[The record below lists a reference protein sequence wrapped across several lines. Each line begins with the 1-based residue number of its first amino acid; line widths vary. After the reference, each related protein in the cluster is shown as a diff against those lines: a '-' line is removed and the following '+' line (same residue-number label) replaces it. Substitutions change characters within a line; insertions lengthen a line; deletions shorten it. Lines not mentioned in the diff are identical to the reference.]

1 MEPSTKKRSIF
12 GLGSLFQRSTTPT
25 EQESKKDATMKD
37 AAPSLPRPAS
47 ASAPESPAKRA
58 SDSQMA
64 SRRIIG
70 RPHGPS
76 SKLSQSFTA
85 SDLNTRTVTIGTP
98 RRMPG
103 DNPNKPSSFSSSMVT
118 RPNTNFTGQSST
130 RTNIFRSSAI
140 TARPGLPNYS
150 SSKPTS
156 SLNQSFPPNT
166 PGRATRAATAELNG
180 RALPQPSTSGD
191 LFKMRIQSPPVHLT
205 GEMMAKEVPS
215 ELNRT
220 GSVYA
225 DEFLAHYCPPDLD
238 EQQRRQFFCILDLRR
253 LKYAADEV
261 FTKKDWK
268 INILNFAKEYE
279 KSRSLIMLRYGLYEF
294 KTVRASEAVKKE
306 WKEKHNIPDSDDEEE
321 TAPKTNGGAKR
332 KASIELTPH
341 SVARPGPGQ
350 SSAQRTRA
358 PEVSAKNKRKADE
371 EPEESTQPAKLQKP
385 GPPPAKAPSATK
397 SLFESVA
404 NNTPVKAMKAST
416 GSLFESGP
424 KAKPNGLFASSSK
437 PAGSSNIF
445 GHLSDASKNSGNEGA
460 DEDSDS
466 GSDAEEEDT
475 EEASGSEDQTDSGEG
490 SSGDKKA
497 SVNGT
502 SSSSS
507 DAGESFSQGRSLFER
522 ITRGADGK
530 PVRKLD
536 THDGSLFPTPAEKE
550 RAVSPV
556 KEAAPAP
563 APKPV
568 PANQTWNANTPIK
581 FGAPAPAA
589 TTAPGTSL
597 FGSTAPKP
605 AAPSAPSG
613 SLFGSAKT
621 EEKPKETPAPTN
633 LFGGA
638 VKKADESATETTKPP
653 ANLFSGFQPKPADST
668 PAATPVF
675 GGFKPST
682 STSTGSSLFGSST
695 AAPAAPEPKK
705 EEEKK
710 ATIVPGLPTTAP
722 TSFTFGGKSIS
733 VAADNKVATF
743 KPTDMFG
750 ENKKDIAPAQL
761 LFGQAKKEETP
772 AASTPPASSLFGAST
787 PATQAAKPAE
797 TKSLFGASTAAPATE
812 TRSLFGAS
820 TTTSSTEE
828 PAAKKFAFGSTDTK
842 SATPSLFGSN
852 ASTPVPEAAK
862 PAETKSLFGAST
874 AAPATETKSLFGA
887 STTTPG
893 TSLFGSST
901 QPAATG
907 NSLFGTSTT
916 AAPAAE
922 TKSLFGSTATTPAPE
937 SKPLF
942 GSTTPA
948 PETKSLFGSTTPA
961 PESKSLFG
969 STTPAPEV
977 KPFQFGVTPAAETKS
992 LFGNTSTAT
1001 ETKSLFGTT
1010 SAPENKPFFGGN
1022 TIQPESKP
1030 PASLFA
1036 SSATP
1041 APSAPPASNI
1051 FSFGGTQTT
1060 VPATQSFTFGSTPA
1074 SQPAAPAGGS
1084 IFGNAGATAGASN
1097 SFNFTAGGTNSANTS
1112 FNNPF
1117 TSGQDGP
1124 PTAPTSFN
1132 FGSGAAPV
1140 ATQSFTFGSTPAPS
1154 AGGVPT
1160 FSFGGASDASASQ
1173 AVPSS
1178 GPVFSFGGASQN
1190 PAGGSIFANSLAPG
1204 GGTSTGTNTP
1214 FTFGGASSLAT
1225 TPAAGTPEPSAS
1237 GNNAAASAT
1246 ATTATQ
1252 DGNNTQGTN
1261 ADGDDAPQ
1269 EHQISL
1275 TDGGRGEEDESVVHE
1290 VRAKAMRYN
1299 TGEADDESSTDNNSN
1314 KKKGW
1319 SVQGIGNLKLLKHKE
1334 TGAVR
1339 LLLRADP
1346 RGHIA
1351 FNKLLIPSITYKV
1364 DTPGAKAVKV
1374 VVAKDNGKG
1383 LETWMLQVKTKEMAE
1398 LLAEKLEAE
1407 KKGNEK

>member
-12 GLGSLFQRSTTPT
+12 GLGSLFQRSTTPS
-25 EQESKKDATMKD
+25 EQESKKDTAMKD

-58 SDSQMA
+58 SESQMA
-64 SRRIIG
+64 TRKIIG

-85 SDLNTRTVTIGTP
+85 SDLTRTVTIGNP

-103 DNPNKPSSFSSSMVT
+103 DNPNKPSSFSTAMVT

-130 RTNIFRSSAI
+130 RTNIFRS

-150 SSKPTS
+150 SPRPPS

-191 LFKMRIQSPPVHLT
+191 LFKMRIQSPPLHLT
-205 GEMMAKEVPS
+205 GEMLAKEVPS

-294 KTVRASEAVKKE
+294 KTVRASEAVRKE
-306 WKEKHNIPDSDDEEE
+306 WKEKHNIPDSDGEEE
-321 TAPKTNGGAKR
+321 AAPKTNGGAKR
-332 KASIELTPH
+332 KASVELTPH
-341 SVARPGPGQ
+341 SGARAGPVQ
-350 SSAQRTRA
+350 SSNQRTRA

-371 EPEESTQPAKLQKP
+371 EPDESFQPAKLQKP
-385 GPPPAKAPSATK
+385 GPLPSKAPSATK

-404 NNTPVKAMKAST
+404 NNTPVKAFKPS
-416 GSLFESGP
+416 SLFESST
-424 KAKPNGLFASSSK
+424 KSKPNGLFASSSK
-437 PAGSSNIF
+437 PASNIF

-466 GSDAEEEDT
+466 ESEAEEEDT
-475 EEASGSEDQTDSGEG
+475 EEASGSEDQTSSGEG
-490 SSGDKKA
+490 SSSDKKA
-497 SVNGT
+497 SVNGA
-502 SSSSS
+502 SGSSS

-556 KEAAPAP
+556 KEAAAP
-563 APKPV
+563 APKPA
-568 PANQTWNANTPIK
+568 PANQTWNVNTPIK
-581 FGAPAPAA
+581 FSAPAP
-589 TTAPGTSL
+589 APGTSL

-605 AAPSAPSG
+605 AASG
-613 SLFGSAKT
+613 GNLFGSAKS
-621 EEKPKETPAPTN
+621 EETPRETPKETPAPTN

-638 VKKADESATETTKPP
+638 AKKTEESTDTSKPP
-653 ANLFSGFQPKPADST
+653 ANLFSGFQPNPVDST
-668 PAATPVF
+668 PAATPAF
-675 GGFKPST
+675 GGFTPSAP
-682 STSTGSSLFGSST
+682 TSTGSSLFGSST
-695 AAPAAPEPKK
+695 AAPAAAESKK
-705 EEEKK
+705 EEKK
-710 ATIVPGLPTTAP
+710 AATVPGLPTAAP
-722 TSFTFGGKSIS
+722 TSFSFGGKDIS
-733 VAADNKVATF
+733 VAADNKTASF
-743 KPTDMFG
+743 KPADMFG
-750 ENKKDIAPAQL
+750 ENKKDIAPAPPL
-761 LFGQAKKEETP
+761 NLFGQAKKEDTP

-787 PATQAAKPAE
+787 AAKPAE
-797 TKSLFGASTAAPATE
+797 TKSLFGASTAGPAAE
-812 TRSLFGAS
+812 TKNLFGAS
-820 TTTSSTEE
+820 TTASSTEE

-842 SATPSLFGSN
+842 STTSSLFGSN
-852 ASTPVPEAAK
+852 ASTPVPEAPK
-862 PAETKSLFGAST
+862 PTETKSLFGAST
-874 AAPATETKSLFGA
+874 TAPATETKSLFGA

-893 TSLFGSST
+893 ASLFGNTT
-901 QPAATG
+901 QPAAAG
-907 NSLFGTSTT
+907 KPLFGASTT
-916 AAPAAE
+916 AAPATE
-922 TKSLFGSTATTPAPE
+922 TKSLFGSTTTATTPVPE

-961 PESKSLFG
+961 PGTKSLFG
-969 STTPAPEV
+969 STTPAAEN
-977 KPFQFGVTPAAETKS
+977 KTFQFGGTPAPEAKPM
-992 LFGNTSTAT
+992 FGNTTTAT

-1010 SAPENKPFFGGN
+1010 SAPETKPFFGGN

-1036 SSATP
+1036 SSQTP

-1060 VPATQSFTFGSTPA
+1060 VPANQSFNFGATPA

-1084 IFGNAGATAGASN
+1084 IFGNAGAGAST
-1097 SFNFTAGGTNSANTS
+1097 SFNFTAGGGNSANNS

-1117 TSGQDGP
+1117 SSGQDGP

-1132 FGSGAAPV
+1132 FGSGAPPT
-1140 ATQSFTFGSTPAPS
+1140 TQSFTFGSNTPAPS

-1160 FSFGGASDASASQ
+1160 FSFGGASDAGASQ
-1173 AVPSS
+1173 TVPSS

-1237 GNNAAASAT
+1237 GNNTAAAAAT
-1246 ATTATQ
+1246 AITAEN
-1252 DGNNTQGTN
+1252 GNTQGTN
-1261 ADGDDAPQ
+1261 ADGDEAPQ
-1269 EHQISL
+1269 EQQISL

-1290 VRAKAMRYN
+1290 VRAKAQKYL
-1299 TGEADDESSTDNNSN
+1299 TGEADDDSSTDNNNN

-1319 SVQGIGNLKLLKHKE
+1319 AVQGIGNLKLLKHKE
-1334 TGAVR
+1334 TGVVR
-1339 LLLRADP
+1339 LLLRAEP
-1346 RGHIA
+1346 RGHVA
-1351 FNKLLIPSITYKV
+1351 LNTLLQPSVTYKV
-1364 DTPGAKAVKV
+1364 DPPGAKALKFM
-1374 VVAKDNGKG
+1374 VAKENGKG
-1383 LETWMLQVKTKEMAE
+1383 LEVWMLQVKTKEMAE
-1398 LLAEKLEAE
+1398 ELAKKMEEE
-1407 KKGNEK
+1407 KKGNEKNKE

>member
-1 MEPSTKKRSIF
+1 MEPSSKKRSIF
-12 GLGSLFQRSTTPT
+12 GLGALFQRSTTPT
-25 EQESKKDATMKD
+25 EQDSKKDATMKD
-37 AAPSLPRPAS
+37 AAPSLPRAAS
-47 ASAPESPAKRA
+47 ASSAPESPAKRA

-103 DNPNKPSSFSSSMVT
+103 DNPNKPSSFSSSMAT

-130 RTNIFRSSAI
+130 RTNIFRSSTI
-140 TARPGLPNYS
+140 SSRPGLPNYS

-166 PGRATRAATAELNG
+166 PGRATTRAATAELNG

-261 FTKKDWK
+261 FNKKDWK

-332 KASIELTPH
+332 KASIELSPQPG
-341 SVARPGPGQ
+341 ARPGLGL
-350 SSAQRTRA
+350 SSIQRTRA

-371 EPEESTQPAKLQKP
+371 EPEESNQPAKLQKP
-385 GPPPAKAPSATK
+385 GPSPAKAPSATK
-397 SLFESVA
+397 SLFEKVA
-404 NNTPVKAMKAST
+404 NNTPVKSLKAST
-416 GSLFESGP
+416 SSLFEPST

-445 GHLSDASKNSGNEGA
+445 GHLSDTSKNSGNEGA

-466 GSDAEEEDT
+466 ESDAEEEDT

-507 DAGESFSQGRSLFER
+507 EAGESFSQGRSLFER
-522 ITRGADGK
+522 ITRDADGK
-530 PVRKLD
+530 PVRKLS

-556 KEAAPAP
+556 KETAPVP
-563 APKPV
+563 APKPA
-568 PANQTWNANTPIK
+568 PANKTWDANTPIK
-581 FGAPAPAA
+581 FAAPAA
-589 TTAPGTSL
+589 ATAPGTSL

-605 AAPSAPSG
+605 AASSG
-613 SLFGSAKT
+613 SLFGSAKPAET
-621 EEKPKETPAPTN
+621 PKETPAPTN
-633 LFGGA
+633 LFGGT
-638 VKKADESATETTKPP
+638 VKTVDEASEETSKPP

-668 PAATPVF
+668 PAATPAF
-675 GGFKPST
+675 DGFKPST
-682 STSTGSSLFGSST
+682 STGTGASLFGSSV
-695 AAPAAPEPKK
+695 AAPAASEPKK
-705 EEEKK
+705 EEKK
-710 ATIVPGLPTTAP
+710 VATVPGLPTTAP

-733 VAADNKVATF
+733 VAADNKAATATATF

-750 ENKKDIAPAQL
+750 ENKKEIAPAKL
-761 LFGQAKKEETP
+761 LFGEAKKEETP
-772 AASTPPASSLFGAST
+772 AASTPPAASLFGST
-787 PATQAAKPAE
+787 ATTEAAKPAE
-797 TKSLFGASTAAPATE
+797 AKSLFGASTVAPTME
-812 TRSLFGAS
+812 TKTLFGAS
-820 TTTSSTEE
+820 ATAPSTEE

-852 ASTPVPEAAK
+852 ASTPVPEAPK
-862 PAETKSLFGAST
+862 PAETKSLFGAGT

-887 STTTPG
+887 STAAPG
-893 TSLFGSST
+893 ASLFGSNK
-901 QPAATG
+901 QPAAAGTP
-907 NSLFGTSTT
+907 LFGASTT
-916 AAPAAE
+916 AAPATE
-922 TKSLFGSTATTPAPE
+922 TKSLFGSTATTPVPE

-961 PESKSLFG
+961 PE
-969 STTPAPEV
+969 A
-977 KPFQFGVTPAAETKS
+977 KPFTFGAAPAAETKS
-992 LFGNTSTAT
+992 LFGNTSSAAT

-1010 SAPENKPFFGGN
+1010 SAPESKPFFGGS

-1036 SSATP
+1036 NSQTL
-1041 APSAPPASNI
+1041 APSAPLASNI
-1051 FSFGGTQTT
+1051 FSFGGSQTT

-1084 IFGNAGATAGASN
+1084 TFGNAGATAGAST
-1097 SFNFTAGGTNSANTS
+1097 SFNFTAGGSNSANNS

-1124 PTAPTSFN
+1124 PTAPTSFT
-1132 FGSGAAPV
+1132 FGSGAPA

-1160 FSFGGASDASASQ
+1160 FSFGGASDAGASQ

-1237 GNNAAASAT
+1237 GNNAAAAAAAT
-1246 ATTATQ
+1246 ATTATH
-1252 DGNNTQGTN
+1252 DGNTQGTN

-1290 VRAKAMRYN
+1290 VRAKAMKYN
-1299 TGEADDESSTDNNSN
+1299 TGEADENDSSTDNNSN

-1319 SVQGIGNLKLLKHKE
+1319 AVQGIGNLKLLKHKE

-1339 LLLRADP
+1339 LLLRAEP

-1364 DTPGAKAVKV
+1364 DPPGAKAVKV

-1398 LLAEKLEAE
+1398 VLAGKLEGE
-1407 KKGNEK
+1407 KKGNEKK